1 MKGCVLMTANTV
13 HADKKKHRKPGGLQS
28 PDLLVRHPGFSV
40 TMILIGSMIFGILAY
55 FVMQKGSLVQ
65 WDLDVVNRMHA
76 AALSSPAWM
85 KNVMI
90 SGYYIGQHGYIATGV
105 IFGLYF
111 LIKRFWK
118 EFFMVIVLYAGQG
131 ILFLSLTSLVAR
143 PRPVFSENIGGV
155 ISYASF
161 PSGHMISSVIMFGL
175 LAYFIVP
182 KISSR
187 AGKAAAI
194 LLAMLLVFFI
204 GYSRFFMGAHYITDV
219 IAGTA
224 LGVAWV
230 TLAILSIEMISGKAV
245 KKNE

>member
-1 MKGCVLMTANTV
+1 MTANTV
-13 HADKKKHRKPGGLQS
+13 HTDGKKHRKPGGLQS
-28 PDLLVRHPGFSV
+28 PDLLMRHPASSA
-40 TMILIGSMIFGILAY
+40 TLIIICIMIFGILAY
-55 FVMQKGSLVQ
+55 FVQQNGSFVK

-76 AALSSPAWM
+76 TALSSPAWI

-90 SGYYIGQHGYIATGV
+90 SGYYIGQHGYIATGF
-105 IFGLYF
+105 ILGIYF

-118 EFFMVIVLYAGQG
+118 EFFMVVVLYAGQG
-131 ILFLSLTSLVAR
+131 ILFLSFTSLIAR

-194 LLAMLLVFFI
+194 LLAMLLVLFI

-219 IAGTA
+219 IAGIA

-230 TLAILSIEMISGKAV
+230 TLAIMSIEMISGKAV
-245 KKNE
+245 K

>member
-1 MKGCVLMTANTV
+1 MTANTV
-13 HADKKKHRKPGGLQS
+13 HTDRKKHRKPGGLQS
-28 PDLLVRHPGFSV
+28 PDLLVRHPASSV
-40 TMILIGSMIFGILAY
+40 TMILLGIMIFGILAY
-55 FVMQKGSLVQ
+55 FVQQNGSLVM

-85 KNVMI
+85 KNVMLA
-90 SGYYIGQHGYIATGV
+90 GYYIGQHGYIATGF
-105 IFGLYF
+105 ILGLYF

-118 EFFMVIVLYAGQG
+118 EFFTVIVLYAGQG
-131 ILFLSLTSLVAR
+131 ILFLCLTNLIAR
-143 PRPVFSENIGGV
+143 PRPAFSENIGSV

-161 PSGHMISSVIMFGL
+161 PSGHMISSVVMFGL
-175 LAYFIVP
+175 LAYFLVP

-194 LLAMLLVFFI
+194 LLAVLLVLFI

-230 TLAILSIEMISGKAV
+230 SLAILSIEMISRKAV
-245 KKNE
+245 KENE